1 MYKLLTR
8 NGICRDLK
16 HSPYTFT
23 FEHKGKIVTLSFSS
37 KLHLEKFTKNRQAN
51 YAMIYNN
58 IYKRFKFKI
67 DCRLLSDFNLY
78 KKIENRGVYINIGD
92 YTYTNFED
100 IIIK

>member
-1 MYKLLTR
+1 MEKLLTR
-8 NGICRDLK
+8 NGVCRELK
-16 HSPYTFT
+16 NSPYTFT
-23 FEHKGKIVTLSFSS
+23 FEHKGEIVTLSFSS
-37 KLHLEKFTKNRQAN
+37 KLHLEKFAKNRQAN

-78 KKIENRGVYINIGD
+78 KKIENRGVYICIGD
-92 YTYTNFED
+92 HTFTKFKD